1 MRESRIVE
9 RALGAAGLKTDVA
22 ADRIVRAVAEVAQ
35 AAGVTTK
42 HVVERPALLAE
53 VIDRLTIQ
61 ESWFFRDPHQM
72 EGVARQLLPALVPPV
87 SVWCAGCANG
97 HEAWTM
103 AMVLTDAGV
112 EDWRITATDLSSH
125 AVAAAR
131 EGVYGGTQ
139 LRGLPALQRA
149 RYFNDAGDGRW
160 SVDDRLRARVDFLQ
174 HNVARQA
181 PPVPLGSCAI
191 VLCRNVLIYLSDDA
205 VQGALGAVENAL
217 APGGTLLVGGA
228 ESLWGLT
235 DRFETVRLPDA
246 FAYRKPDPAAATA
259 EAGPAA
265 GAAPS
270 ARRSRS
276 PEAAFPSPADLVRR
290 GRAAAAGG
298 DHEAAATAFRQAV
311 YLDPDE
317 ADAHAGLSDALEA
330 LGHARS
336 AARARAAGRLA
347 RRRSQ
352 RERRS

>member
-1 MRESRIVE
+1 MKESRIVE
-9 RALGAAGLKTDVA
+9 RALSAAGLKTDVA
-22 ADRIVRAVAEVAQ
+22 ADRVLRAVTEVAE
-35 AAGVTTK
+35 AAGVAAER
-42 HVVERPALLAE
+42 VVERPALLAD
-53 VIDRLTIQ
+53 VLDRLTIQ

-72 EGVARQLLPALVPPV
+72 EAVARQLLPALALPV

-97 HEAWTM
+97 QEAWTM

-112 EDWRITATDLSSH
+112 EDWRITATDLSSR

-131 EGVYGGTQ
+131 EGVYGATQ

-160 SVDDRLRARVDFLQ
+160 SVDDRLRARVEILQ

-181 PPVPLGSCAI
+181 PPVPLGSCDI

-205 VQGALGAVENAL
+205 VQGALGAVEDAL

-246 FAYRKPDPAAATA
+246 FAYRKATPAED
-259 EAGPAA
+259 EAD
-265 GAAPS
+265 AAPT
-270 ARRSRS
+270 RRSRGTES
-276 PEAAFPSPADLVRR
+276 PMPSPADLVRR
-290 GRAAAAGG
+290 GRASAAAG

-347 RRRSQ
+347 RRRSR
-352 RERRS
+352 RERRA